1 MLAGTARTPRLFAAK
16 GTKTRTCN
24 QDFREI

>member
-1 MLAGTARTPRLFAAK
+1 MLAETARNPRLFAAK
-16 GTKTRTCN
+16 STKIRTCN